1 VATNFEKFQR
11 LLEELFQ
18 LDQADLDFGIYRIMN
33 QKRDEVVRFL
43 EKDLLP
49 QVKEAFSH
57 YKSADKAQLQTEL
70 DKLTQQIESAGMN
83 PDDSPKVKE
92 LKAQMADSSVDATAL
107 ENEVFS
113 HLFNFFRRYYH
124 EGDFI
129 SLRRYKEGVYAI
141 PYEGE
146 EVKLH
151 WANHD
156 QYYVKSSE
164 YFRDYIFTMPSGK
177 RVRVHLVAASSEQD
191 NKKEAPGKERRFI
204 ICAED
209 PIYEENGELY
219 IRFEYKPDDGKKKQ
233 DALNQEAIERVLN
246 AKGFDEWTRE
256 LSKPAPTK
264 SNPKRTVLE
273 KHLTQYTARNT
284 FDYFIHK
291 DLGGFL
297 RRELDFYIKN
307 EVMHL
312 DDIEHDTVPRV
323 EQYLSKIKVI
333 RKIAHKV
340 IQFLEQLENFQKKL
354 WLKKKFVVETNY
366 CITLDR
372 VPEELYP
379 EIAANDAQREEWV
392 RLFAIDKIEKD
403 SNGPGYSEPLTLE
416 FLKAHTFLPLDTA
429 HFGAGFRDGLIAS
442 LEQLDSNL
450 GGVCLKADNF
460 QALLLLRT
468 RFSGTVKCIYIDPP
482 YNTGSSAILYKNSYK
497 HSSWGTMMKDRLSL
511 AKEILRDDG
520 ALFAS
525 IDKTERTYL
534 QYALDEVF
542 GNDNYI
548 EELIWTQATANSQ
561 LPNYSTNHEYV
572 EVYAR
577 DRQAVESDKE
587 MFREPKPGYSEMM
600 ELIERINPQFPSVEQ
615 IQTEIKQLFEDH
627 QAEYKAEVEGNGQE
641 WDNEAKRQ
649 DPWRGIYPYN
659 KAEYRDADGKL
670 ISEADAKGC
679 GATIWVWSEI
689 SAAAPASKQSPTT
702 RDPKHYNYRFYNP
715 LHPVTGKPCEHPRS
729 GWKFP
734 HKPDPNHPSRRTF
747 VDLDSDHRIA
757 WGEDEKKLPRTKGF
771 LHEVETN
778 IGTSVFYAYNDGESE
793 LTNLF
798 GESGLFLSP
807 KSSQFVRRFINQ
819 ATRTTDWFVDFFGGS
834 GSSGHAVIAQNR
846 EDGGNRRQILVEVG
860 DHFETLLIPR
870 IKKAIYSNAWQS
882 GKPVD
887 RKGVSYSLK
896 YLHLESYE
904 DALNNLS
911 MSRTEQQASLLDLDD
926 DLREQYVLSYMLDVE
941 SRGSQSLLNVESF
954 RNPDQYKLRVER
966 NGETQLVNVDLV
978 ETFNWLLGLT
988 VKHIDVI
995 RGVRVVE
1002 GTNPDG
1008 DRTLI
1013 LWRTLDEINN
1023 DALDE
1028 WFKKQ
1033 DYNTKDQEYDLIYV
1047 NGDNNLENLRRGD
1060 QTWKVRL
1067 IEDQFQQLMF
1077 DVKDV

>member
-1 VATNFEKFQR
+1 MATNFQKLQK

-49 QVKEAFSH
+49 QVKAAFGH
-57 YKSADKAQLQTEL
+57 YKSANKAQIQNEL
-70 DKLTQQIESAGMN
+70 DKLTQQIEAAGMN

-92 LKAQMADSSVDATAL
+92 LRTQMADSSVDVTAL

-156 QYYVKSSE
+156 QYYVKSSV

-191 NKKEAPGKERRFI
+191 DKKEQAGKARRFI

-209 PIYEENGELY
+209 PIFEENGELF
-219 IRFEYKPDDGKKKQ
+219 IRFEYKADDGKKKQ
-233 DALNQEAIERVLN
+233 DALNQEAIDRVLK
-246 AKGFDEWTRE
+246 AEGFDEWTRE

-323 EQYLSKIKVI
+323 KQYLSKIKVI
-333 RKIAHKV
+333 RKIAHKI

-354 WLKKKFVVETNY
+354 WLKTKFVVETNY

-372 VPEELYP
+372 VPEELYS

-392 RLFAIDKIEKD
+392 RMFAIDKIAKD
-403 SNGPGYSEPLTLE
+403 LNGPGYSAPLSVD
-416 FLKAHTFLPLDTA
+416 FLKSHQQLPIDTR
-429 HFGAGFRDGLIAS
+429 HFHCSFTDILIAS
-442 LEQLDSNL
+442 YERLDYQTDAVLVRSENY
-450 GGVCLKADNF
+450 
-460 QALLLLRT
+460 QALRLLENKY
-468 RFSGTVKCIYIDPP
+468 SGKAKLVYIDPP
-482 YNTGSSAILYKNSYK
+482 YNTGSDGFLYKDSYQS
-497 HSSWGTMMKDRLSL
+497 SSWLSMIADRATAAFRFLKEDDSFFAVSIDKRQMYEAKLVLQAVLSPLSFVNSIVNVCNPKGRSDQRHLPTAHDNILLYASDGAVSNGWAPQNKVLRRYRLQDAEGRYREIDLRKTGDNDLATDRLNMAYGFAYNEQTGELYPMEPGLKESPSGHIAIWPRKDETTMGRWRWGIDTARANMNRLVAKFQPKKRQWTIFEKDRLS
-511 AKEILRDDG
+511 DD
-520 ALFAS
+520 
-525 IDKTERTYL
+525 ERVYPTSVW
-534 QYALDEVF
+534 DEKAF
-542 GNDNYI
+542 NN
-548 EELIWTQATANSQ
+548 
-561 LPNYSTNHEYV
+561 
-572 EVYAR
+572 
-577 DRQAVESDKE
+577 
-587 MFREPKPGYSEMM
+587 
-600 ELIERINPQFPSVEQ
+600 ER
-615 IQTEIKQLFEDH
+615 
-627 QAEYKAEVEGNGQE
+627 G
-641 WDNEAKRQ
+641 
-649 DPWRGIYPYN
+649 
-659 KAEYRDADGKL
+659 
-670 ISEADAKGC
+670 SEA
-679 GATIWVWSEI
+679 
-689 SAAAPASKQSPTT
+689 
-702 RDPKHYNYRFYNP
+702 
-715 LHPVTGKPCEHPRS
+715 
-729 GWKFP
+729 
-734 HKPDPNHPSRRTF
+734 
-747 VDLDSDHRIA
+747 
-757 WGEDEKKLPRTKGF
+757 
-771 LHEVETN
+771 
-778 IGTSVFYAYNDGESE
+778 
-793 LTNLF
+793 LTNLGF
-798 GESGLFLSP
+798 DDSAFERPKPPGLLKYLLEHLSGELTL
-807 KSSQFVRRFINQ
+807 
-819 ATRTTDWFVDFFGGS
+819 DFFAGS
-834 GSSGHAVIAQNR
+834 GTTGHAVIEKNR
-846 EDGGNRRQILVEVG
+846 EDGKRRRFVLVEMAEYFDSV
-860 DHFETLLIPR
+860 LLPR
-870 IKKAIYSNAWQS
+870 IKKVTYSPSWKDGRPIS
-882 GKPVD
+882 GAAGEDFKRSP
-887 RKGVSYSLK
+887 KIIK
-896 YLHLESYE
+896 YIRLESYE
-904 DALNNLS
+904 DALDNLEMKRS
-911 MSRTEQQASLLDLDD
+911 DQQASLLDQDD
-926 DLREQYVLSYMLDVE
+926 DLKEQYLLSYMLDVE
-941 SRGSQSLLNVESF
+941 TRGSQSLLNVQSF

-1002 GTNPDG
+1002 GTNPGG
-1008 DRTLI
+1008 DRTLV
-1013 LWRTLDEINN
+1013 LWRNVDETDNE
-1023 DALDE
+1023 ALDE
-1028 WFKKQ
+1028 WFQKQ

-1067 IEDQFQQLMF
+1067 IEEEFGRLMF
-1077 DVKDV
+1077 DTEDV

>member
-1 VATNFEKFQR
+1 MTNFEKLQK

-49 QVKEAFSH
+49 QVKEAFSQ
-57 YKSADKAQLQTEL
+57 YKSADKSHVQKEL

-92 LKAQMADSSVDATAL
+92 LKAQMVDSSVDVTAL

-209 PIYEENGELY
+209 PIYEENGELF

-246 AKGFDEWTRE
+246 AKGFEEWTRE

-333 RKIAHKV
+333 RKLAHKV

-392 RLFAIDKIEKD
+392 RLFAIDKIERD
-403 SNGPGYSEPLTLE
+403 QNQPGYSMPLTVS
-416 FLKAHTFLPLDTA
+416 FLKSQPSLMIDTA
-429 HFGAGFRDGLIAS
+429 LFSNHFKQNLLATLDNIDDKIDGVVINA
-442 LEQLDSNL
+442 ENQ
-450 GGVCLKADNF
+450 
-460 QALLLLRT
+460 QALFLLER
-468 RFSGTVKCIYIDPP
+468 RYCQSVDCVYIDPP
-482 YNTGSSAILYKNSYK
+482 YNTDASAILYKNDYK
-497 HSSWGTMMKDRLSL
+497 DASWMSLLYDRLCSAKTLMSHSGILCMAIDDEEVTKARFLLESVFAKQIGIAVVRANPQSRKTKGYFSPVHEYALFFGKSPDSAPGSLDATDKKKDRYPFSDSHGRYAWMNFIRTGSNDKRSDRPKLFYPIFVSEDDSVRIPKMEWSPEKNEYEL
-511 AKEILRDDG
+511 QEQPKKGEAIVLPVVERNGTRTEKNWHRGHLRVIESPEEYRVRRTSDG
-520 ALFAS
+520 NIS
-525 IDKTERTYL
+525 IDFKTRMDEAATPSTWWDDKE
-534 QYALDEVF
+534 YASANYGAAELKELF
-542 GNDNYI
+542 GNKPFDFPKAQRLVADCLKASGAG
-548 EELIWTQATANSQ
+548 ENSPIV
-561 LPNYSTNHEYV
+561 L
-572 EVYAR
+572 
-577 DRQAVESDKE
+577 
-587 MFREPKPGYSEMM
+587 
-600 ELIERINPQFPSVEQ
+600 
-615 IQTEIKQLFEDH
+615 
-627 QAEYKAEVEGNGQE
+627 
-641 WDNEAKRQ
+641 
-649 DPWRGIYPYN
+649 
-659 KAEYRDADGKL
+659 
-670 ISEADAKGC
+670 
-679 GATIWVWSEI
+679 
-689 SAAAPASKQSPTT
+689 
-702 RDPKHYNYRFYNP
+702 
-715 LHPVTGKPCEHPRS
+715 
-729 GWKFP
+729 
-734 HKPDPNHPSRRTF
+734 
-747 VDLDSDHRIA
+747 
-757 WGEDEKKLPRTKGF
+757 
-771 LHEVETN
+771 
-778 IGTSVFYAYNDGESE
+778 
-793 LTNLF
+793 
-798 GESGLFLSP
+798 
-807 KSSQFVRRFINQ
+807 
-819 ATRTTDWFVDFFGGS
+819 DFFAGS
-834 GSSGHAVIAQNR
+834 GTTGHAVIELNR
-846 EDGGNRRQILVEVG
+846 QDESKRKYILVDAGRHCFDV
-860 DHFETLLIPR
+860 IVPR
-870 IKKAIYSNAWQS
+870 LKKAAYTDQW
-882 GKPVD
+882 KD
-887 RKGVSYSLK
+887 GVPTSRNGISHAVKVIL
-896 YLHLESYE
+896 LESYE
-904 DALNNLS
+904 DALNNLEVKQ
-911 MSRTEQQASLLDLDD
+911 TDQQALLLEQDD
-926 DLREQYVLSYMLDVE
+926 DLRESYVLSYLLDVE
-941 SRGSQSLLNVESF
+941 SRGSQSLLNIESF
-954 RNPDQYKLRVER
+954 RHPDQYKLRVER
-966 NGETQLVNVDLV
+966 KGETRLVNVDLV
-978 ETFNWLLGLT
+978 ETFNWLLGLA
-988 VKHIDVI
+988 VRQIDVI

-1002 GTNPDG
+1002 GTNPNG

-1013 LWRTLDEINN
+1013 LWRNLDEISN

-1067 IEDQFQQLMF
+1067 IEETFAQLMF
-1077 DVKDV
+1077 SVTDTK